1 MRHCGHKGTE
11 MLSSKTW
18 AVALKQCPV
27 GIKELKNAHTTYH
40 HQSEPLLQD
49 EML

>member
-27 GIKELKNAHTTYH
+27 GIKELKNAHTTI
-40 HQSEPLLQD
+40 SPSVRTTD
-49 EML
+49 AG